1 MAKGVSTTSTG
12 GGQHHLSGCLRC
24 RHDDRRSGRRSRF
37 YGQTTRELDIARGV
51 IERLGDTT
59 SIIGRPPVGGTFPYT
74 STIGMEEYLVR
85 MITDPDIHPP
95 VGRD

>member
-1 MAKGVSTTSTG
+1 
-12 GGQHHLSGCLRC
+12 
-24 RHDDRRSGRRSRF
+24 
-37 YGQTTRELDIARGV
+37 V